1 MRTLLWGNNL
11 LLIVLLFIF
20 GGFVESKQP
29 ISKKQNV
36 NLTVKVVGYK
46 NTNGKTQIGLY
57 NNEIS
62 FPKINKQYK
71 TAIINVNSFVTKYT
85 FSIPVGYYAVAL
97 FHDANA
103 DGVCNTNFLGIPKE
117 GYGFSNNI
125 KPIISAPT
133 FNETKMSIQKD
144 MEIEI
149 RLIY

>member
-1 MRTLLWGNNL
+1 MFILIIL
-11 LLIVLLFIF
+11 LLMF
-20 GGFVESKQP
+20 GSMIERKYP